1 MLAASFPFF
10 SVREQRHSLPAA
22 EEWTPLFGLTIFN
35 PGKQSAGDPGPGGG
49 GFLNSFT
56 RSVQSSEPCTQYFTK
71 CCDTETG

>member
-10 SVREQRHSLPAA
+10 SVREQRRSLPAA

-49 GFLNSFT
+49 GISELIYKVCAKLRT
-56 RSVQSSEPCTQYFTK
+56 LHSVFH
-71 CCDTETG
+71 

>member
-10 SVREQRHSLPAA
+10 SVREQRRSLPAA

-49 GFLNSFT
+49 GDF
-56 RSVQSSEPCTQYFTK
+56 
-71 CCDTETG
+71 